1 MNPLPSSPDAGSPAV
16 LPVPV
21 SAHRQVLAAY
31 DKIAAVDRPELWTA
45 LRSREDVLV
54 EAKTVDERV
63 RAGERLPLAGLLVVV
78 NDNVELAGAGKPE
91 AGAVAVR
98 RLVRAGALALGK
110 TGPGPRG
117 EITGWSSAL
126 AVALGLVDVVVG
138 TEPVG
143 AGEVAT
149 AFHGIVGIR
158 PTRGLVPTTGISGRG
173 RGVTVFARGVVDGQR
188 ALRAMTG
195 PDESDVDSRHWP
207 DPVRLAAGERPR
219 VAVADPAGLSLPSKE
234 ARRAYTRTIEHLF
247 AAGVVV
253 ETFATLETIDITSF
267 VEAASLAHGGN
278 PEQRAGQAHAVEALE
293 GCCALVLPT
302 APARSTRRAGRR
314 HGSYTDFVAVLDMA
328 AVAVPSPQ
336 ADGGPFGVS
345 VLTRAFDDQV
355 ALDLAALLTDEQLTE
370 PYPVSNIDVVVFGA
384 HLRGQPLNHQLADLG
399 ARFRGGALT
408 AERYRMVA
416 LPTVPPTPGIVRA
429 SPGAVLAGERW
440 TISPAGLD
448 RFLAGLPEG
457 MTKAEIELEDG
468 STALGFRCDAD
479 HVAEAKDI
487 TKFGD
492 WRAYL
497 RHLTA
502 TRPMVPVR

>member
-1 MNPLPSSPDAGSPAV
+1 
-16 LPVPV
+16 
-21 SAHRQVLAAY
+21 
-31 DKIAAVDRPELWTA
+31 
-45 LRSREDVLV
+45 
-54 EAKTVDERV
+54 
-63 RAGERLPLAGLLVVV
+63 
-78 NDNVELAGAGKPE
+78 
-91 AGAVAVR
+91 
-98 RLVRAGALALGK
+98 
-110 TGPGPRG
+110 
-117 EITGWSSAL
+117 
-126 AVALGLVDVVVG
+126 
-138 TEPVG
+138 
-143 AGEVAT
+143 
-149 AFHGIVGIR
+149 
-158 PTRGLVPTTGISGRG
+158 
-173 RGVTVFARGVVDGQR
+173 
-188 ALRAMTG
+188 
-195 PDESDVDSRHWP
+195 
-207 DPVRLAAGERPR
+207 
-219 VAVADPAGLSLPSKE
+219 
-234 ARRAYTRTIEHLF
+234 
-247 AAGVVV
+247 
-253 ETFATLETIDITSF
+253 
-267 VEAASLAHGGN
+267 
-278 PEQRAGQAHAVEALE
+278 
-293 GCCALVLPT
+293 
-302 APARSTRRAGRR
+302 
-314 HGSYTDFVAVLDMA
+314 MA